1 MTTLERVVG
10 GAPARIEG
18 HDKVTGAVRY
28 AYEYPVPDAAYVW
41 PVQSTVARGRVRSV
55 DAGAARALPGVVAVL
70 DSGNAPRLRPGR
82 SEDLRILQSAD
93 VAYRGQIVAAVVA
106 DTLEG
111 AREAASA
118 VRVEYDEEDH
128 DVVLDPEN
136 PAVYSPEKVNAGLP
150 GTLDRGEVEQAL
162 ARAPVGV
169 DAVYT
174 TPAEHTAPME
184 PHATIAV
191 WEGETL
197 TLYNSDQAPWMSATT
212 VSELFGLP
220 VSAVSVVADHV
231 GGGFGSK
238 AGPRA
243 PAVLAALAARAVGRP
258 VKVAMTRQQMFPLV
272 TYRTPTTQRVRLG
285 ARPDGRLTALWHDA
299 LQQSSKLTEYTEQT
313 VAASRIMYAAPASR
327 TAHRLL
333 RLDVPTPSWMR
344 APGEAPGMF
353 ALESAM
359 DELAYA
365 LGMDPIELRIV
376 NEPETDPES
385 GLAFSSRNLVACLRE
400 GAARF
405 GWDGR
410 DPAPG
415 IRRDGRRLTGTGVAA
430 STYPV
435 FISPS
440 TATARA
446 EPAGGFVVEVAAADI
461 GTGARTALTQIA
473 ADELGVP
480 MERVTVRVGR
490 SAFGAAPPAG
500 GSMGTSSWGWA
511 VSKACRALTAELA
524 ELDGRS
530 GAVPADGLEARAD
543 TTEDVRASKPLSRHA
558 FGAQFAEVTVDADSG
573 QVRVERLL
581 GVFACGRI
589 VNVRTARSQFLG
601 GMTMGVSMALHE
613 SLEVD
618 PEFGDFVN
626 HDLASY
632 HIATNADV
640 RGVEAYWIDED
651 DGELNPV
658 GTKGIGEVG
667 IVGAAAAIANA
678 VFHATG
684 SRLRDLP
691 ITPDRVRAAVHGGR
705 HGARA

>member
-1 MTTLERVVG
+1 MTTLDRVVG
-10 GAPARIEG
+10 GAPGRIEG
-18 HDKVTGAVRY
+18 RDKVTGTVRY
-28 AYEYPVPDAAYVW
+28 AYEYPVPDAVYVW

-55 DAGAARALPGVVAVL
+55 DAGAARALPGVIAVL
-70 DSGNAPRLRPGR
+70 DSGNAPRLRPGK
-82 SEDLRILQSAD
+82 SDELHLLQSAD

-118 VRVEYDEEDH
+118 VRVEYDEEEH

-136 PAVYSPEKVNAGLP
+136 PAIYSPGKVNAGLT
-150 GTLDRGEVEQAL
+150 GTVDRGEVEEAL
-162 ARAPVGV
+162 ARAPAGV

-174 TPAEHTAPME
+174 TPAEHAAPME
-184 PHATIAV
+184 PHATIAL

-197 TLYNSDQAPWMSATT
+197 TLYNSDQSPWRSATAIAR
-212 VSELFGLP
+212 LFGLP
-220 VSAVSVVADHV
+220 EGAVSVVADHV

-238 AGPRA
+238 GELRP
-243 PAVLAALAARAVGRP
+243 PTVLAALAARAVDRP

-272 TYRTPTTQRVRLG
+272 SYRTPTVQRVRLG
-285 ARPDGRLTALWHDA
+285 AERDGRLTALWHDA

-313 VAASRIMYAAPASR
+313 AAGSRVMYAAPASR
-327 TAHRLL
+327 TVHRLL

-365 LGMDPIELRIV
+365 LGMDPVELRIV

-405 GWDGR
+405 GWAGR

-415 IRRDGRRLTGTGVAA
+415 VRRDGRLLTGTGVAA

-440 TATARA
+440 TATART
-446 EPAGGFVVEVAAADI
+446 EPGGGFVVEVAAADI

-480 MERVTVRVGR
+480 MDRVTVRVGR
-490 SAFGAAPPAG
+490 SVFGAAPPAG

-511 VSKACRALTAELA
+511 VSKACRALTAEL
-524 ELDGRS
+524 DGRS
-530 GAVPADGLEARAD
+530 GVVPSGGMEARAD
-543 TTEDVRASKPLSRHA
+543 TTEDVQASRSLSRHA

-601 GMTMGVSMALHE
+601 GMTMGISMALHE

-640 RGVEAYWIDED
+640 RGLEAHWIDED

-658 GTKGIGEVG
+658 GTKGIGEIG

-691 ITPDRVRAAVHGGR
+691 ITPDRVRAAGHVP
-705 HGARA
+705 